1 MSKSQVTNQSDARDF
16 SAIRVALASP
26 QQIENWSHGE
36 VTKPET
42 INYRT
47 QKPEKDGLFD
57 ERIFGPTK
65 DWECYCGKYKK
76 IRYKGIVCDK
86 CGVEVTR
93 SAVRRERMAHID
105 LAAPVIHIW
114 YLRGTFS
121 RLGLML
127 GMSIKDLEK
136 VVYFANFVITAV
148 DEEKREAMKKQL
160 TADVDKA
167 RKEAKTNY
175 DKAVAKLK
183 PKKTKDGEEE
193 DTSEKD
199 RIGREFQEQL
209 DILESGFQLAMDEL
223 DALEPMQIITEA
235 KYRELTDKYSGVFEA
250 GVGAE
255 AVLKIVEG
263 LDLAK
268 LAKDLEKEAKDTS
281 GQRRRKALKRLNLVE
296 GFRKAELD
304 PTWMV
309 LTKLP
314 VIPPDLRPMVQLDG
328 GRFAASDLNDLYRRV
343 INRNNR
349 LKKLMRLKAPEV
361 IQRNEKRMLQEAVDA
376 LVDNSARR
384 GRAVSSVGNKRRL
397 KSLSDMLKGKQGR
410 FRQNL
415 LGKRVDYSGRSVI
428 VGSARMKIDEAG
440 VPKRMALELFKPFV
454 IGRLLAGGFS
464 HNVKS
469 ASKMIDRALQGASE
483 PAVWD
488 MLETV
493 ITRHYILLNRAPTL
507 HRLGIQAFKPQLI
520 EGKAI
525 KIHPLVCE
533 AFNADFDGDQM
544 AVHVPLSLV
553 AQEEARLLMSSKR
566 NLLKPASGEV
576 VVGPRHEIIL
586 GCYYLTDIREGVK
599 GEGKVFSG
607 RNEAIMAYQNGDVH
621 FKAKVKVRLPKLGI
635 VETSIGRLIFNNLL
649 PKGMEF
655 RNEAMD
661 KGALRRL
668 LADVYEEYAGEET
681 ARFVDDLKNLGFEY
695 ATLSGITISADDL
708 TVPKEKDEI
717 VKKVEAEVN
726 KLEDQYEQGLISD
739 QERYIK
745 VIEGWGR
752 AKGEIEKAMLAAQD
766 THNPV
771 YQTVI
776 SGARGDISQ
785 INQMAGMIGLVAN
798 PSGRIIELPIATNF
812 KEGLHSLEYFIST
825 HGARKGLTDKGLR
838 TPDAGYLTRRL
849 VDVAQDTVITEA
861 DCKSKKF
868 LTFYAKD
875 LGGENSQEFTDH
887 LYGRVL
893 AADIKKGATV
903 VLKKGDLLDKAAMVK
918 LASAKPS
925 EVSVRSVLTC
935 NLTWGT
941 CQKCY
946 GLDLGLG
953 GLVNIGEAVGVIAAQ
968 SIGEPGTQLT
978 MRTFHTGGVAGE
990 EDITQGLPRVEELF
1004 EARPPK
1010 GEAIL
1015 SEIDGT
1021 LGIEESK
1028 DKKIVTVK
1036 RGTSGI
1042 ERVQLPDGYKTAV
1055 KKGMDIEEGDVIAK
1069 NADDSKA
1076 KDIKAPKGGHI
1087 QTTQE
1092 GIVIETFDGEKA
1104 EYSVPAFTKFR
1115 FKDGDE
1121 VKKGDQ
1127 ITEGNLNLHDLLR
1140 ISGKQATWQYM
1151 IKEVQEIYASQA
1163 QYINDKHIE
1172 IVVREMLSKVRVE
1185 DSGDTTL
1192 IPSEVTKQETVDA
1205 ANEKIKKAGKE
1216 PAKSEPI
1223 ILGITKA
1230 SLMTDSFLSAASF
1243 QETTRV
1249 LIDAAV
1255 TAQTDDLRGLKENV
1269 IIGKLIP
1276 AGTGMTEEYLY
1287 SKVSREEADAADDA
1301 PRPYEPPEVPLAQA
1315 EELVG
1320 VGVTADGG
1328 DDDDDDDGLDD
1339 DLDLEEEALEAEE
1352 VTEEAEVGKDE
1363 KK

>member
-1 MSKSQVTNQSDARDF
+1 MSKSQVVNQSDARDF

-86 CGVEVTR
+86 CGIEVTR

-105 LAAPVIHIW
+105 LAAPVVHIW

-160 TADVDKA
+160 TADADKA
-167 RKEAKTNY
+167 RKEAKDNY
-175 DKAVAKLK
+175 DKAVGKLK
-183 PKKTKDGEEE
+183 PKKVKDGEAE
-193 DTSEKD
+193 DSAEKD
-199 RIGREFQEQL
+199 RLGREFQEQL
-209 DILESGFQLAMDEL
+209 DILESGYQLAKDEL

-235 KYRELTDKYSGVFEA
+235 KYRELTEKYSGVFEA

-255 AVLKIVEG
+255 AVLQIVEG

-268 LAKDLEKEAKDTS
+268 LAKELEKEAKDTS

-296 GFRKAELD
+296 GFRQAELD

-440 VPKRMALELFKPFV
+440 IPKRMALELFKPFV

-469 ASKMIDRALQGASE
+469 ASKMIDRAMQGASE

-507 HRLGIQAFKPQLI
+507 HRLGIQAFRPQLI

-586 GCYYLTDIREGVK
+586 GCFYLTNLREGAK
-599 GEGKVFSG
+599 GEGKIFSG

-621 FKAKVKVRLPKLGI
+621 FKAPVKARLPKLGI
-635 VETSIGRLIFNNLL
+635 IDTSVGRLIFNNLL
-649 PKGMEF
+649 PKGMDF
-655 RNEAMD
+655 RNEAMN

-668 LADVYEEYAGEET
+668 LADVYEEYGGDET
-681 ARFVDDLKNLGFEY
+681 ARFVDELKTLGFEY

-717 VKKVEAEVN
+717 IKRVEDEVKK
-726 KLEDQYEQGLISD
+726 LENQYEQGLISD
-739 QERYIK
+739 QERYTK
-745 VIEGWGR
+745 VVEGWGKAR
-752 AKGEIEKAMLAAQD
+752 IEIEKAMLAAQD
-766 THNPV
+766 IHNPV

-776 SGARGDISQ
+776 SGARGDVSQ

-849 VDVAQDTVITEA
+849 VDVAQDTVVTEA
-861 DCKSKKF
+861 DCKSKRF
-868 LTFYAKD
+868 LTFHAKD
-875 LGGENSQEFTDH
+875 LGGEESRAFADH

-893 AADIKKGATV
+893 AADVKNKNGTV
-903 VLKKGDLLDKAAMVK
+903 ALKKGDLLDKAAMVK
-918 LASAKPS
+918 LVATKPS

-935 NLTWGT
+935 NLNWGT
-941 CQKCY
+941 CQQCY
-946 GLDLGLG
+946 GMDLGLG
-953 GLVNIGEAVGVIAAQ
+953 GLVNVGEAVGVIAAQ

-978 MRTFHTGGVAGE
+978 MRTFHTGGVAGQ

-1010 GEAIL
+1010 GEAVL

-1021 LGIEESK
+1021 LSVEEAK
-1028 DKKIVTVK
+1028 DKKIITVK
-1036 RGTSGI
+1036 RGTSGEKRI
-1042 ERVQLPDGYKTAV
+1042 KLPAGYKTAV
-1055 KKGMDIEEGDVIAK
+1055 KKGMDVEEGDVIAK
-1069 NADDSKA
+1069 NPDESKA
-1076 KDIKAPKGGHI
+1076 KDITAPAAGHI
-1087 QTTQE
+1087 ATTQD
-1092 GIVIETFDGEKA
+1092 GIVIETFQGEKV
-1104 EYSVPAFTKFR
+1104 EYSVPSFTKFR

-1121 VKKGDQ
+1121 VGKGDQ
-1127 ITEGNLNLHDLLR
+1127 ITDGNLNLHDLLR
-1140 ISGKQATWQYM
+1140 ICGRQATWQYM

-1172 IVVREMLSKVRVE
+1172 IVVREMLSKVRVV

-1192 IPSEVTKQETVDA
+1192 IPSAVTKEETITA
-1205 ANEKIKKAGKE
+1205 ANEKIKKGGKE
-1216 PAKSEPI
+1216 LATYEPI

-1255 TAQTDDLRGLKENV
+1255 TSQTDDLRGLKENV

-1287 SKVSREEADAADDA
+1287 SKVSKDEAAAADDA

-1320 VGVTADGG
+1320 VGVTADGAA
-1328 DDDDDDDGLDD
+1328 DDGLGDD
-1339 DLDLEEEALEAEE
+1339 VEEDDNASADDGKGD
-1352 VTEEAEVGKDE
+1352 AGKDMSSTGE
-1363 KK
+1363 K

>member
-1 MSKSQVTNQSDARDF
+1 MSKSQVTNQSDTRDF

-26 QQIENWSHGE
+26 MQIENWSHGE

-136 VVYFANFVITAV
+136 VVYFANFVITLV
-148 DEEKREAMKKQL
+148 DEAKREGMKKQL
-160 TADVDKA
+160 TVDADKE
-167 RKEAKTNY
+167 RKEAKGNY
-175 DKAVAKLK
+175 DKAIGKLK
-183 PKKTKDGEEE
+183 PKKVKEGEEA
-193 DTSEKD
+193 DTTEND
-199 RIGREFQEQL
+199 RLGREFQEQL
-209 DILESGFQLAMDEL
+209 DILESGYQLAMDEL

-235 KYRELTDKYSGVFEA
+235 KYRELTDKYADVFEA

-255 AVLKIVEG
+255 AVLQIVEK

-268 LAKDLEKEAKDTS
+268 LAKELEKEARDTS
-281 GQRRRKALKRLNLVE
+281 GQRRRKALKRLKLIE

-376 LVDNSARR
+376 LIDNSARR

-440 VPKRMALELFKPFV
+440 IPKRMALELFKPFV

-507 HRLGIQAFKPQLI
+507 HRLGIQAFRPQLI

-544 AVHVPLSLV
+544 AVHVPLSTV
-553 AQEEARLLMSSKR
+553 AQEEARLLMSSKH

-576 VVGPRHEIIL
+576 IVGPRYEIVL
-586 GCYYLTDIREGVK
+586 GCYYLTDITAGAT
-599 GEGKVFSG
+599 GEGKIFSG

-621 FKAKVKVRLPKLGI
+621 YQAKVKVRLSKEGI
-635 VETSIGRLIFNNLL
+635 IESSVGRLIFNNLL
-649 PKGMEF
+649 PKGMPF

-661 KGALRRL
+661 IKALRSL
-668 LADVYEEYAGEET
+668 LADVYEEYGGEET

-717 VKKVEAEVN
+717 IDRAQKEVD
-726 KLEDQYEQGLISD
+726 KFGSQYEQGLISD
-739 QERYIK
+739 QERYTK
-745 VIEGWGR
+745 VVEVWSR
-752 AKGEIEKAMLAAQD
+752 VSNEVEQAMLKAQD
-766 THNPV
+766 PHNPV

-776 SGARGDISQ
+776 SGARGNASQ
-785 INQMAGMIGLVAN
+785 INQMAGMKGLVAN
-798 PSGRIIELPIATNF
+798 PSGRIIELPILHNF
-812 KEGLHSLEYFIST
+812 KEGLESLEYFIST

-849 VDVAQDTVITEA
+849 VDVAQDTVITEV
-861 DCKSKKF
+861 DCKSKRF
-868 LTFYAKD
+868 LTFHAKD
-875 LGGENSQEFTDH
+875 LGGEDSREFTDH

-893 AADIKKGATV
+893 ATDAKNKNGTV
-903 VLKKGDLLDKAAMVK
+903 ALKKGTLLDKPAMVK
-918 LASAKPS
+918 LAAAKPS

-935 NLTWGT
+935 NLDWGT
-941 CQKCY
+941 CQQCY
-946 GLDLGLG
+946 GMDLGLG
-953 GLVNIGEAVGVIAAQ
+953 GIVNVGEAVGVIAAQ

-978 MRTFHTGGVAGE
+978 MRTFHTGGVAGQ

-1010 GEAIL
+1010 GEAVL

-1021 LGIEESK
+1021 VHIEDSK
-1028 DKKIVTVK
+1028 DKKIITVK
-1036 RGTSGI
+1036 RGTSG
-1042 ERVQLPDGYKTAV
+1042 EKHVKLPEGYKTAV
-1055 KKGMDIEEGDVIAK
+1055 KKGMDVEEGDVIAK
-1069 NADDSKA
+1069 NPDHSKQPA
-1076 KDIKAPKGGHI
+1076 IKAPAGGHI
-1087 QTTQE
+1087 ATTQD
-1092 GIVIETFDGEKA
+1092 GIVIETFEGEKA
-1104 EYSVPAFTKFR
+1104 EYSVPDFTKFR
-1115 FKDGDE
+1115 VKDGED
-1121 VKKGDQ
+1121 VTKGQQLTD
-1127 ITEGNLNLHDLLR
+1127 GNLNLHDLLR
-1140 ISGKQATWQYM
+1140 ICGKQATWQYM
-1151 IKEVQEIYASQA
+1151 IKEVQDIYASQA

-1172 IVVREMLSKVRVE
+1172 IIIREMLAKVRVA

-1192 IPSEVTKQETVDA
+1192 IPSEVTKQEIVDA
-1205 ANEKIKKAGKE
+1205 VNEKIKKANKQ
-1216 PAKSEPI
+1216 PATSEPI

-1249 LIDAAV
+1249 LIDAAI
-1255 TAQTDDLRGLKENV
+1255 TSQTDDLRGLKENV

-1287 SKVSREEADAADDA
+1287 SKVSKEEAAAADDA
-1301 PRPYEPPEVPLAQA
+1301 PRPYEAPEVPLAQA

-1320 VGVTADGG
+1320 VGVAADSEATG
-1328 DDDDDDDGLDD
+1328 DDDDGLG
-1339 DLDLEEEALEAEE
+1339 EE
-1352 VTEEAEVGKDE
+1352 VAADDAKAGDGNKE
-1363 KK
+1363 